1 MPPEA
6 ARLLEDGLGGVCLF
20 GSNTADGFEAVRRLT
35 DAVHAANPV
44 AVVAIDEEGGDV
56 TRLHARAGSPHLG
69 AAALGVLDDLA
80 VTEATGWAVGRALA
94 DAGIDLDLAPVADV
108 NSCAD
113 NPVIGT
119 RSFGA
124 DPTSA
129 AAHVAAWATGL
140 QAAGVAA
147 CVKHF
152 PGHGDTHEDSHLGL
166 PVVDV
171 DLETLHRRE
180 LVPFAAAVRQ
190 GVAAVMTSHLVV
202 PALDPERPAT
212 MSRRVLDLLRDNFGF
227 AGVIVTD
234 ALDMAGASAGRGI
247 PEAAV
252 LSLAAGADLLCL
264 GPDKDADLV
273 LAVRDAIV
281 AAVAGGRL
289 TEERLA
295 RGGRAQRPA
304 AATSDAR
311 PWTRARRPVRLGPRR
326 RRLPS
331 LAGAVVLLV
340 DTPGTIAVGDV
351 PWGLPAD
358 VVVDPAASDPLAA
371 LSGSAPL
378 VVQVRDAHRQHGV
391 RRVLAAVADTGREAV
406 VVEWGWPGPATTGLP
421 RICTHGW
428 SLPGARAVTDCC
440 AVRGG
445 TDDRPARRTRHRR
458 DQDARR
464 RRRR

>member
-1 MPPEA
+1 MSDLDRLALAVQLPAFPGTTLAPEA
-6 ARLLEDGLGGVCLF
+6 ARLLELGLGGVCLF
-20 GSNTADGFEAVRRLT
+20 GSNTADGSEAVRRLT
-35 DAVHAANPV
+35 GAVHAANPA

-56 TRLHARAGSPHLG
+56 TRLHARAGSPQLG

-129 AAHVAAWATGL
+129 AAHVVAWTTGL

-180 LVPFAAAVRQ
+180 LVPFAAAVRH

-202 PALDPERPAT
+202 PALDPKSPAT
-212 MSRRVLDLLRDNFGF
+212 MSWRVLDLLRDNVGF

-273 LAVRDAIV
+273 QAVRDAIV
-281 AAVAGGRL
+281 RAVRGGRL

-295 RGGRAQRPA
+295 EA
-304 AATSDAR
+304 AARNDR
-311 PWTRARRPVRLGPRR
+311 LRRPPTPGPGPVPDDLSGSVRVDGDV
-326 RRLPS
+326 PS

-340 DTPGTIAVGDV
+340 DTPGTIAVGDA

-358 VVVDPAASDPLAA
+358 VVVDPEAADPLAA
-371 LSGSAPL
+371 LNGSAPL
-378 VVQVRDAHRQHGV
+378 VVQVRDAHRQPDV
-391 RRVLAAVADTGREAV
+391 RRVLAAVSDTGREAV

-428 SLPGARAVTDCC
+428 SLPGARAVTDVLHR
-440 AVRGG
+440 AGW
-445 TDDRPARRTRHRR
+445 DR
-458 DQDARR
+458 
-464 RRRR
+464 